1 MQPVP
6 NERGLSE
13 EGPLREALL
22 YEQLSSGRV
31 RCNLCQRRCLIE
43 PDGLGYCSVRV
54 NRGGRLYTL
63 VYGAISTHRPA
74 PMEIK
79 PLYHFHPG
87 EWAFSLGSWGCNFRC
102 IGCQNWEIA
111 HIKLRGEGEKGGFL
125 SPERAI
131 SIAKGQNCQGI
142 SFTYNEPTIWLE
154 YCLDT
159 TNLAKKEGLHTSFIT
174 NGFITPE
181 ALDLIGPYL
190 DAYRVD
196 VKSFS
201 SSFYKKIAKV
211 NDFQGILKV
220 AERAKHKWG
229 MHLEVV
235 TNLVPGLND
244 SPEELKKL
252 ARWIKDKLGPDTP
265 WHITRF
271 FPYLDLSNIPP
282 TPIQTLERARGLGI
296 EEGLRFVYLGNLPGH
311 HFENT
316 YCPSCGELLIE
327 RKDFR
332 ILSYRVEGGNCPR
345 CGRRIPIVAGGQ

>member
-1 MQPVP
+1 VP
-6 NERGLSE
+6 NGGGVSE
-13 EGPLREALL
+13 ERPLREALL

-43 PDGLGYCSVRV
+43 PDGLGYCAVRI

-63 VYGAISTHRPA
+63 VYGAISTYRPA

-111 HIKLRGEGEKGGFL
+111 HIKLKGEQGREEFL
-125 SPERAI
+125 PPERAI
-131 SIAKGQNCQGI
+131 SMAKEQNCQGI
-142 SFTYNEPTIWLE
+142 SFTYNEPTIWFE

-159 TNLAKKEGLHTSFIT
+159 AKKAKEEGLHTSFIT

-201 SSFYKKIAKV
+201 KSFYRKIARV
-211 NDFQGILKV
+211 DDFQGILEV
-220 AERAKHKWG
+220 AERAKLKWG

-244 SPEELKKL
+244 SPDELKKL
-252 ARWIKDKLGPDTP
+252 ARWIRDKLGPDTP

-271 FPYLDLSNIPP
+271 FPYLKLSHLPP
-282 TPIQTLERARGLGI
+282 TPIQTLERARGIGM
-296 EEGLRFVYLGNLPGH
+296 EEGLNFVYLGNLPGH
-311 HFENT
+311 PFENT

-327 RKDFR
+327 RRNTR
-332 ILSYRVEGGNCPR
+332 ILSYRIEEGKCPH
-345 CGRRIPIVAGGQ
+345 CGQKIPIVGGNQ

>member
-1 MQPVP
+1 M
-6 NERGLSE
+6 SE
-13 EGPLREALL
+13 ERPLREALL

-43 PDGLGYCSVRV
+43 PDGLGYCAVRI

-63 VYGAISTHRPA
+63 VYGAISTYRPA

-111 HIKLRGEGEKGGFL
+111 HIKLKGEQGREEFL
-125 SPERAI
+125 PPERAI
-131 SIAKGQNCQGI
+131 SMAKEQNCQGI
-142 SFTYNEPTIWLE
+142 SFTYNEPTIWFE

-159 TNLAKKEGLHTSFIT
+159 AKKAKEEGLHTSFIT

-201 SSFYKKIAKV
+201 KSFYRKIARV
-211 NDFQGILKV
+211 DDFQGILEV
-220 AERAKHKWG
+220 AERAKLKWG

-244 SPEELKKL
+244 SPDELKKL
-252 ARWIKDKLGPDTP
+252 ARWIRDKLGPDTP

-271 FPYLDLSNIPP
+271 FPYLKLSHLPP
-282 TPIQTLERARGLGI
+282 TPIQTLERARGIGM
-296 EEGLRFVYLGNLPGH
+296 EEGLNFVYLGNLPGH
-311 HFENT
+311 PFENT

-327 RKDFR
+327 RRNTR
-332 ILSYRVEGGNCPR
+332 ILSYRIEEGKCPH
-345 CGRRIPIVAGGQ
+345 CGQKIPIVGGNQ

>member
-1 MQPVP
+1 V
-6 NERGLSE
+6 SE
-13 EGPLREALL
+13 ERPLREALL

-43 PDGLGYCSVRV
+43 PDGLGYCAVRI

-63 VYGAISTHRPA
+63 VYGAISTYRPA

-111 HIKLRGEGEKGGFL
+111 HIKLKGEQGREEFL
-125 SPERAI
+125 PPERAI
-131 SIAKGQNCQGI
+131 SMAKEQNCQGI
-142 SFTYNEPTIWLE
+142 SFTYNEPTIWFE

-159 TNLAKKEGLHTSFIT
+159 AKKAKEEGLHTSFIT

-201 SSFYKKIAKV
+201 KSFYRKIARV
-211 NDFQGILKV
+211 DDFQGILEV
-220 AERAKHKWG
+220 AERAKLKWG

-244 SPEELKKL
+244 SPDELKKL
-252 ARWIKDKLGPDTP
+252 ARWIRDKLGPDTP

-271 FPYLDLSNIPP
+271 FPYLKLSHLPP
-282 TPIQTLERARGLGI
+282 TPIQTLERARGIGM
-296 EEGLRFVYLGNLPGH
+296 EEGLNFVYLGNLPGH
-311 HFENT
+311 PFENT

-327 RKDFR
+327 RRNTR
-332 ILSYRVEGGNCPR
+332 ILSYRIEEGKCPH
-345 CGRRIPIVAGGQ
+345 CGQKIPIVGGNQ

>member
-1 MQPVP
+1 MP
-6 NERGLSE
+6 NGGGVSE
-13 EGPLREALL
+13 ERPLREALL

-43 PDGLGYCSVRV
+43 PDGLGYCAVRI

-63 VYGAISTHRPA
+63 VYGAISTYRPA

-111 HIKLRGEGEKGGFL
+111 HIKLKGEQGREEFL
-125 SPERAI
+125 PPERAI
-131 SIAKGQNCQGI
+131 SMAKEQNCQGI
-142 SFTYNEPTIWLE
+142 SFTYNEPTIWFE

-159 TNLAKKEGLHTSFIT
+159 AKKAKEEGLHTSFIT

-201 SSFYKKIAKV
+201 KSFYRKIARV
-211 NDFQGILKV
+211 DDFQGILEV
-220 AERAKHKWG
+220 AERAKLKWG

-244 SPEELKKL
+244 SPDELKKL
-252 ARWIKDKLGPDTP
+252 ARWIRDKLGPDTP

-271 FPYLDLSNIPP
+271 FPYLKLSHLPP
-282 TPIQTLERARGLGI
+282 TPIQTLERARGIGM
-296 EEGLRFVYLGNLPGH
+296 EEGLNFVYLGNLPGH
-311 HFENT
+311 PFENT

-327 RKDFR
+327 RRNTR
-332 ILSYRVEGGNCPR
+332 ILSYRIEEGKCPH
-345 CGRRIPIVAGGQ
+345 CGQKIPIVGGNQ